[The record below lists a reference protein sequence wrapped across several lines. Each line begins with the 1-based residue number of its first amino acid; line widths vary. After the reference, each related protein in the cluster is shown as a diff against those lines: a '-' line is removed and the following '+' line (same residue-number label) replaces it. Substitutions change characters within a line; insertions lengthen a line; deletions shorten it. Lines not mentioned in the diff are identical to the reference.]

1 MLKKNRILNLHIIDM
16 DDSFSSSAR
25 LRTGAE
31 EQFASA
37 FNLFFES
44 EEEVQSVEA
53 TKGDEEITINFTF
66 RSGAM
71 KLLVIKEEFDHHV
84 H

>member
-1 MLKKNRILNLHIIDM
+1 
-16 DDSFSSSAR
+16 
-25 LRTGAE
+25 
-31 EQFASA
+31 
-37 FNLFFES
+37 LFFES

>member
-1 MLKKNRILNLHIIDM
+1 MQKKKITNLHIIDINNN
-16 DDSFSSSAR
+16 FSSPH
-25 LRTGAE
+25 LRPKSE

-37 FNLFFES
+37 FKLFFES

-53 TKGDEEITINFTF
+53 TKSEQDITINFTF

-71 KLLVIKEEFDHHV
+71 KLLIITEQAGHV

>member
-1 MLKKNRILNLHIIDM
+1 MKKTVLNIETIDIN
-16 DDSFSSSAR
+16 DTFSSSPR
-25 LRTGAE
+25 LRDGAE
-31 EQFASA
+31 EKFASA

-53 TKGDEEITINFTF
+53 TKGEEEITINFTF

>member
-1 MLKKNRILNLHIIDM
+1 MKKQKIINLHIVDYSINDN
-16 DDSFSSSAR
+16 FSSSPC
-25 LRTGAE
+25 LRPKSE

-37 FNLFFES
+37 FKLFFES
-44 EEEVQSVEA
+44 EEGVQSVEA
-53 TKGDEEITINFTF
+53 TKSEQDITINFTF

-71 KLLVIKEEFDHHV
+71 KLLIITEQARHV